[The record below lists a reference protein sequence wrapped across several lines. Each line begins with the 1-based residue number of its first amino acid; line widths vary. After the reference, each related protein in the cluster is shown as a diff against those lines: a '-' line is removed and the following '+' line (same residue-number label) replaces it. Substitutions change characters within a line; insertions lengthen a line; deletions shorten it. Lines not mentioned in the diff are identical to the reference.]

1 MIARSLGILEHRLFA
16 SPQYLAGAGALE
28 SPTDLAQHRC
38 IVYRHISR
46 WNRWEFESEHGR
58 HSIEVTGTVRVDDA
72 EAIRDAALAGLGV
85 AQLPDWLLGSAV
97 EDGRLTPLLSDYY
110 LIPQPVR
117 FIYPQTRFLTQ
128 RARCFIDFVI
138 ANRETL

>member
-1 MIARSLGILEHRLFA
+1 
-16 SPQYLAGAGALE
+16 
-28 SPTDLAQHRC
+28 
-38 IVYRHISR
+38 
-46 WNRWEFESEHGR
+46 
-58 HSIEVTGTVRVDDA
+58 VTGTVRVDDA